1 MSPVQVQ
8 NKAQLIALR
17 AKLTRFQLRENKQK
31 TVNIYNH
38 LRVRVHQ
45 IAFCILRRHVI
56 LDKFKRSSIILNC
69 IRWVSSALR
78 KVVPSEYV
86 LRLQT
91 RHCSK
96 RWASRDQ
103 WWRVVNVLA
112 SLQDSLL
119 SSHWPDPAKTLSG
132 KFLVVTKV
140 DVVKIHQT
148 GGEDAQHSSPVPFVV
163 VSIRSCN
170 NVAHHQGLH
179 SLLLRTHGTSFSYN
193 SGNNMV

>member
-45 IAFCILRRHVI
+45 IAFCILRTHVI

-103 WWRVVNVLA
+103 SWLIHHCW
-112 SLQDSLL
+112 SLL

-140 DVVKIHQT
+140 DVVKIHQS

-163 VSIRSCN
+163 VSVRSCN

-179 SLLLRTHGTSFSYN
+179 SLFLRTHRTSFSNN